1 MFDDH
6 DDIAMYHQ
14 QTNESQQTIEKTL
27 VIWEILSP
35 EVSELNH
42 AVMKK
47 DKEDQMQFSPEK
59 D

>member
-14 QTNESQQTIEKTL
+14 QTNKSQQTIEKTL

-47 DKEDQMQFSPEK
+47 EQEDQMQFSPEK